1 MYKKILE
8 YAKEKPPVYT
18 PSSRKFWDDEH
29 ISKQML
35 EAHLDPDFEGASRKH
50 SFIKQSVQWIASL
63 YENKNE
69 KKLLDLGCGP
79 GIYAELFEESG
90 FIVTGMDFSKRSINY
105 AKKNAKSKQKNIE
118 YFYQNYLTMDYE
130 NQFDVVTLIYCDFG
144 VLNPKDRLEL
154 LCKIK
159 RALKPSG
166 ILILDGF
173 TKLQLSVSVE
183 KELME
188 YCDSG
193 FWNPTPYVCIQRNFH
208 YDKPEVFLEQYL
220 VITEDEC
227 NCYNMWNQ
235 IFSKDS
241 LTKELQQAGFDR
253 MEFFDDVCGK
263 TFSGDSNTICVVAKY
278 RG

>member
-18 PSSRKFWDDEH
+18 PSSEKFWDDEH

-35 EAHLDPDFEGASRKH
+35 EAHLNPDFDGASRKH
-50 SFIKQSVQWIASL
+50 SFIKQSVQWIESL
-63 YENKNE
+63 CENKSE

-79 GIYAELFEESG
+79 GIYAELFEEKG
-90 FIVTGMDFSKRSINY
+90 FTVTGIDFSKRSISY
-105 AKKNAKSKQKNIE
+105 AKENAESKQKNIE

-144 VLNPKDRLEL
+144 VLNPKDRHEL
-154 LCKIK
+154 LGKIK

-166 ILILDGF
+166 VLILDGF
-173 TKLQLSVSVE
+173 TKLQLSVSME
-183 KELME
+183 KELIE
-188 YCDSG
+188 YYDSG

-208 YDKPEVFLEQYL
+208 YDDPKVFLEQYL
-220 VITEDEC
+220 VITEEEC

-241 LTKELQQAGFDR
+241 LMEELQQAGFDK

>member
-18 PSSRKFWDDEH
+18 PSSEKFWDDEY

-35 EAHLDPDFEGASRKH
+35 EAHLNPDFDGASRKH
-50 SFIKQSVQWIASL
+50 SFIKQSVQWIESL
-63 YENKNE
+63 CENKSE

-79 GIYAELFEESG
+79 GIYAELFEEKG
-90 FIVTGMDFSKRSINY
+90 FIVTGIDFSKRSISY
-105 AKKNAKSKQKNIE
+105 AKENAKSKQKNIE

-144 VLNPKDRLEL
+144 VLNPKERLEL
-154 LCKIK
+154 LGKIK
-159 RALKPSG
+159 RALKPRG
-166 ILILDGF
+166 VLILDGF
-173 TKLQLSVSVE
+173 TKLQLSVSME
-183 KELME
+183 KQLME
-188 YCDSG
+188 YYVSG
-193 FWNPTPYVCIQRNFH
+193 FWNPTPYVCIQQNFH

-220 VITEDEC
+220 VITEEEC

-241 LTKELQQAGFDR
+241 LMEELQQAGFDK

-263 TFSGDSNTICVVAKY
+263 TFSGDSNTICVAAKY